1 MILNTAVKYFH
12 SGQDW
17 SHNGVLDKEHLP
29 HFITSNL
36 EHDAVKLVLEH
47 FAEEGIASTIIL
59 FSVILHCCL
68 KGYGFSNFKQ
78 CIHTIYS
85 LSYPN

>member
-1 MILNTAVKYFH
+1 MILHTAVKYFH

-17 SHNGVLDKEHLP
+17 SHNGFQDKEHLP

-47 FAEEGIASTIIL
+47 FAEEGIASMIKI
-59 FSVILHCCL
+59 F
-68 KGYGFSNFKQ
+68 F
-78 CIHTIYS
+78 
-85 LSYPN
+85 